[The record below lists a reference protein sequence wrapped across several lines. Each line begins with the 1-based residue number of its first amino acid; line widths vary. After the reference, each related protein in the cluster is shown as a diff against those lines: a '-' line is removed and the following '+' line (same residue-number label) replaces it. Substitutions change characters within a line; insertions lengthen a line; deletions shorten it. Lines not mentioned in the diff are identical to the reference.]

1 MAVDIPYINA
11 PGSIGKILEKIKEAS
26 TPETFSQDFLKTKLG
41 FNGGN
46 YLTFIPW
53 AKKAG
58 LVNSDGT
65 PTNLYKQF
73 RNPTT
78 SSKSLAIALKQAY
91 SELFSRNEYAN
102 ELDKKSFKGLVMEA
116 TGEAHDSK
124 KVENIVSTFFNAKTM
139 ADFDTVEDA
148 KPEEKNKDIE
158 LDRINENA
166 SQLSS
171 FSSQMHRQSRIGLSY
186 TINLVLPKT
195 DDPAIFNAIFKSLKE
210 NLLND

>member
-1 MAVDIPYINA
+1 MAAEIPYMNA

-26 TPETFSQDFLKTKLG
+26 TPETFSQDFLQTKLG
-41 FNGGN
+41 FKGGN

-78 SSKSLAIALKQAY
+78 SPKSLATAIKQAY
-91 SELFSRNEYAN
+91 AEIFSRNEYAN
-102 ELDKKSFKGLVMEA
+102 ELDKKAFKGLVMEA

-124 KVENIVSTFFNAKTM
+124 KVENIVSTFFNAKAL
-139 ADFDTVEDA
+139 ADFESKGETKTEEQP
-148 KPEEKNKDIE
+148 KSNEPESKIQEP
-158 LDRINENA
+158 
-166 SQLSS
+166 
-171 FSSQMHRQSRIGLSY
+171 SSQTPPTQTHKPKTIGLSY